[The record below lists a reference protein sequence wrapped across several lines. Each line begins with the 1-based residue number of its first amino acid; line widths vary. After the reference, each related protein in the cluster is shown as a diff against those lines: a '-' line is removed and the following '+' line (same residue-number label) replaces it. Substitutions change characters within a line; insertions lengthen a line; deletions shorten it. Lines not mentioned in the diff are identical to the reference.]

1 MPTSKPSDKFS
12 DHLVDP
18 TSEQVIS
25 SVVADEP
32 SASSYKEPAV
42 ALEKEPVEK
51 GTKKIS
57 VLLSLMQFFKP
68 YKLQMWVFI
77 TALICTSAVTLSIGQ
92 GLRMVI
98 DQGFVQQSLEHLNQ
112 AIMFIVIASVLMAIG
127 TYVRFYLI
135 SWLGER
141 VTADLRKAVFDH
153 IVGLH
158 PAFFETNRSGDI
170 MSRLTSDTTL
180 LQSIIGSSASIA
192 LRSAISFTGALIML
206 LVTNFKLSLMIV
218 LAVPLILMPIL
229 IFGRRVR
236 KLSRDSQDSI
246 ADVGSYA
253 GEVIQ
258 HIKTVQS
265 FTHEEQEKSAFAS
278 EVERAFLIA
287 RTRVRQRAVLMA
299 VVILLVFGALSLML
313 WVGGSDVI
321 NGKMSGGDLGAFIF
335 YAILMAT
342 GVASL
347 SEVYGELQRAAGATD
362 RLMELLHANNE
373 ILRPEAPFATIDTL
387 PAQLELRNVTFCYPS
402 RPEQPALDNFSL
414 KIEEGAIVAL
424 VGPSGAGKST
434 LFDLIQRFYDPQQ
447 GELCFG
453 DVNIRQLTPTQLR
466 EQIAVVQ
473 QQPILFSGDV
483 MYNIRYGKSDASDEQ
498 VIAAAR
504 AAHADEFINQLPNGY
519 GSDLGEQGVR
529 LSGGQRQRIAIARA
543 LLKDPR
549 ILLLDEATSA
559 LDAESE
565 YKVQL
570 ALDKLMKGRTTV
582 IIAHR
587 LATILHADTIV
598 VMDQGKKVAEGSH
611 QQLIASNPLYARL
624 AELQFSQDSAE

>member
-1 MPTSKPSDKFS
+1 M
-12 DHLVDP
+12 
-18 TSEQVIS
+18 
-25 SVVADEP
+25 
-32 SASSYKEPAV
+32 
-42 ALEKEPVEK
+42 
-51 GTKKIS
+51 S
-57 VLLSLMQFFKP
+57 VLMALVQFLKP
-68 YKLQMWVFI
+68 YRLRVWIFLAALVF
-77 TALICTSAVTLSIGQ
+77 TAGVTLSIGQ
-92 GLRMVI
+92 GLRLVI
-98 DQGFVQQSLEHLNQ
+98 DQGFAEQSQSQLNL
-112 AIMFIVIASVLMAIG
+112 AILFVLIASALMAVG

-141 VTADLRKAVFDH
+141 VSADIRTAVFNH
-153 IVGLH
+153 IVDLH

-180 LQSIIGSSASIA
+180 LQSIIGSSVSIA

-206 LVTNFKLSLMIV
+206 LVTNIKLTLIIV
-218 LAVPLILMPIL
+218 IAVPLVLMPVL
-229 IFGRRVR
+229 VFGRKVR
-236 KLSRDSQDSI
+236 SLSRQSQDSI

-253 GEVIQ
+253 GEIIQ

-265 FTHEEQEKSAFAS
+265 FTQEAQEKRAFS
-278 EVERAFLIA
+278 VEVERAFA
-287 RTRVRQRAVLMA
+287 VAKRRVSQRAILMA
-299 VVILLVFGALSLML
+299 VVILLVFGALSAML
-313 WVGGSDVI
+313 WVGGTDVI
-321 NGKMSGGDLGAFIF
+321 NGSMSGGELGAFIF

-347 SEVYGELQRAAGATD
+347 SEVYGELQRAVGATE
-362 RLMELLHANNE
+362 RLMELLYAENE
-373 ILRPEAPFATIDTL
+373 ILTVDNAADVNQL
-387 PAQLELRNVTFCYPS
+387 PAILAFKNLTFCYPS
-402 RPEQPALDNFSL
+402 RPDQPALIDFSL
-414 KIEEGAIVAL
+414 SIAKDKIIAL

-447 GELCFG
+447 GEICFG
-453 DVNIRQLTPTQLR
+453 DCNIRQLHPTELR

-473 QQPILFSGDV
+473 QQPTLFSGDV
-483 MYNIRYGKSDASDEQ
+483 MYNIRYGKSSATDEE
-498 VIAAAR
+498 VIAAAV
-504 AAHADEFINQLPNGY
+504 AAHADEFISKLPNGY
-519 GSDLGEQGVR
+519 HSDLGEQGVR

-587 LATILHADTIV
+587 LATILHADQIV
-598 VMDQGKKVAEGSH
+598 VMDSGRKVAQGSH
-611 QQLIASNPLYARL
+611 QELLASSPLYARL
-624 AELQFSQDSAE
+624 AKLQFSADAVVPSDV